1 MAIVLVGVLAFTGCK
16 KETINLN
23 EERYSLND
31 FTDTRAAEAGVVY
44 KNEIGPSNLR
54 AIVRKVANLD
64 NQYRLILKVDSVYT
78 EAGKNAEGVPQ
89 FKMIALEMFEQTVI
103 VTSGLSITDPLNP
116 DKQSVFFNDGEM
128 QFTKVQE
135 NGFYVYRSEPFTS
148 SIDFEYELVNVQ
160 YTIKH
165 GKSLR
170 DGYPDSGTV
179 FSEFTTGNH
188 LCFILPGG
196 KALEQNPDIEK
207 VTKQGKWTQANG
219 RELAKTLVVTIANDP
234 AQQVAQIIFVPDV
247 VKVATGDPNNPVKY
261 VQLPTL
267 ELVKTHFNQ
276 NNGVAR
282 FSSDKI
288 EPLYDDAETVPW
300 QWSSSGAI
308 YMVDGNGV
316 RRWIQGKAT
325 ELAK

>member
-1 MAIVLVGVLAFTGCK
+1 
-16 KETINLN
+16 
-23 EERYSLND
+23 
-31 FTDTRAAEAGVVY
+31 
-44 KNEIGPSNLR
+44 
-54 AIVRKVANLD
+54 
-64 NQYRLILKVDSVYT
+64 
-78 EAGKNAEGVPQ
+78 
-89 FKMIALEMFEQTVI
+89 
-103 VTSGLSITDPLNP
+103 
-116 DKQSVFFNDGEM
+116 VFFNDGEM

-135 NGFYVYRSEPFTS
+135 NGFYVYKSEPFTS

-165 GKSLR
+165 GKGLR

-196 KALEQNPDIEK
+196 KAIEQNPDIEK
-207 VTKQGKWTQANG
+207 VTKQGKWTNANG
-219 RELAKTLVVTIANDP
+219 REFAKTLVVTIANDP

-288 EPLYDDAETVPW
+288 EPLYDDADTVPW
-300 QWSSSGAI
+300 EWSSSGVI

-316 RRWIQGKAT
+316 RKWIQGKT
-325 ELAK
+325 QELAK